1 MKKWIARGLLILAA
15 ATLGAY
21 FGKRSEAAPPAPACV
36 TAAACHGGR

>member
-21 FGKRSEAAPPAPACV
+21 FGKKSEAAPPVPVC
-36 TAAACHGGR
+36 AASAECHGGR